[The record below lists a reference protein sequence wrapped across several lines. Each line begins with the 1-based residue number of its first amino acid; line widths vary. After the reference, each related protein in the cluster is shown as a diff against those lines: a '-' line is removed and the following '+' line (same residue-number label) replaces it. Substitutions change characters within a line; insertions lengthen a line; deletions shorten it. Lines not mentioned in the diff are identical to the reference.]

1 MRHTYVRESLT
12 LLSLTKRAEKMLGDD
27 VIPST

>member
-1 MRHTYVRESLT
+1 MQHTYVRGSLT
-12 LLSLTKRAEKMLGDD
+12 LLSLIKRAEKMLVDD